1 MKGLATIILVVASM
15 VGCTCSEGISAM
27 IPKRIEAGEMAQKAW
42 AAWRDGEVTEAEK
55 LAIMLPG
62 TSEIKHLLFL
72 CCFVK
77 GKYEAALEHY
87 EKIRPSYDKF
97 SNLDEPVIYAYFHL
111 HRYTEAVE
119 FARRRNMEERR
130 LLKGL
135 DMYAKTLLKVS
146 LNKTMVIPFAKI
158 PFKGHDLSDFFPGF
172 DAELEGKKVTVH
184 VDTGGTFLHM
194 SPEQAKKL
202 GIKLVEGPRVF
213 ASTKWQKC
221 YLGIA
226 KRFRMGKAVLENVPV
241 VALPELT
248 GEQDFIIFGTNIL
261 EQFLATL
268 DYPNRRLILSARND
282 EALCQEHL
290 QMLPAKRVE
299 VPFYMWGDHYM
310 FARGGY
316 GKHKDLNFFIDS
328 GLVYLGVDSQGI
340 MRQAC
345 FETTPE
351 FYQSWGVDPNESK
364 KKNFESPLPISL
376 GPLEQENQFFLGSK
390 TTKGFGGVR
399 IHGLLSHAFLKR
411 YAWTLDFSQM
421 RYIFAYKS
429 D

>member
-1 MKGLATIILVVASM
+1 MKGLATIILVAALM
-15 VGCTCSEGISAM
+15 VGCTCSEVISAI
-27 IPKRIEAGEMAQKAW
+27 IPKRIESDEAAQKAW
-42 AAWRDGEVTEAEK
+42 AAWRDGEVTKAEK

-62 TSEIKHLLFL
+62 TSDIKHLLFL

-77 GKYEAALEHY
+77 GQYEAALDQY

-119 FARRRNMEERR
+119 FARKRNMEQKR

-146 LNKTMVIPFAKI
+146 LNKTIVIPFAKI
-158 PFKGHDLSDFFPGF
+158 PFKGYDLSDFFPGF

-213 ASTKWQKC
+213 ASTKLQRC

-226 KRFRMGKAVLENVPV
+226 KRFQLGEAVLENVPV

-261 EQFLATL
+261 EQFLSTL
-268 DYPNRRLILSARND
+268 DYPNRRLILSDRND
-282 EALCQEHL
+282 EALCKEHL
-290 QMLPAKRVE
+290 QMLPVKRFE
-299 VPFYMWGDHYM
+299 VPFYMWGDRYM

-316 GKHKDLNFFIDS
+316 GNHKDLNFFIDS
-328 GLVYLGVDSQGI
+328 GLVDLGEDTQGRI
-340 MRQAC
+340 RQAC

-364 KKNFESPLPISL
+364 KKHFVSPLPISL
-376 GPLEQENQFFLGSK
+376 GPLEQENQFFLSVK
-390 TTKGFGGVR
+390 NTQGFGGVR

-421 RYIFAYKS
+421 KYIFAYKS